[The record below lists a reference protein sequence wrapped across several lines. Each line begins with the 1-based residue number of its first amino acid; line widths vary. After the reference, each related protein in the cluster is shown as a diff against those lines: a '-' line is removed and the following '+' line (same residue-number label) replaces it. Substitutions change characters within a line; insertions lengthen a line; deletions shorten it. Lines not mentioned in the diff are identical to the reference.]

1 VSDDSG
7 PLPIRKIDDA
17 TYGTLPQNPYLRRLL
32 RVKRWFLPDANR
44 SAVTGL
50 LLGATFGL
58 IVLVGTWGPVSSQA
72 FLTEGISPGSVLLE
86 LMKAIVSVDAIRRA
100 V

>member
-1 VSDDSG
+1 MSDDSG
-7 PLPIRKIDDA
+7 LPPIRKIDDA

-32 RVKRWFLPDANR
+32 RVKRWFLLDANR

-58 IVLVGTWGPVSSQA
+58 IVFVGSFDASRT
-72 FLTEGISPGSVLLE
+72 
-86 LMKAIVSVDAIRRA
+86 MKDFEETADYER
-100 V
+100 